1 MCGSVHH
8 PVLAAK
14 NLQTVSREELDE
26 MQKKADEAQ
35 RKAEKASAA
44 AQASYAQLQKLRQT
58 MFAEITKWLKSEEVI
73 FEAINTCDQAEE
85 VLKRSFKQ
93 LCQKKEQLLTQ
104 QTSLEQQSSTYHC
117 VKTELV
123 KAKEQ
128 QQLAVSQFQKE
139 KENYAVLTAKAA
151 NMKKSLDQI
160 AADKNETEK
169 EAFLTKQLQQ
179 AKEALLQAG
188 KNIAYARSL
197 KEKEDE
203 LKKSKENL
211 LQKEQEQR
219 TNLDGMLG
227 KLDITKLQIEKLQ
240 KEVESDFAIAKLYE
254 EKKEQVNR
262 LKAEVENKD
271 RMQKALLQEQT
282 KKEKADEAFQ
292 QLAILIAEER
302 AANQERENSLRQK
315 YDSLQA
321 QNTQWDGQSAQELCL
336 CLQEQ
341 MERIEC
347 EQQQI
352 EQVYQAAQKEANS
365 LRADEQS
372 LINNKEIERK
382 EEVAYKEEYKKIR
395 VYEKDGAYLKTSANL
410 KSGELCKH

>member
-1 MCGSVHH
+1 MPRH
-8 PVLAAK
+8 
-14 NLQTVSREELDE
+14 
-26 MQKKADEAQ
+26 
-35 RKAEKASAA
+35 
-44 AQASYAQLQKLRQT
+44 QASYAQLQKLRQT

-352 EQVYQAAQKEANS
+352 EQVYQAAQKRQTA
-365 LRADEQS
+365 
-372 LINNKEIERK
+372 
-382 EEVAYKEEYKKIR
+382 
-395 VYEKDGAYLKTSANL
+395 
-410 KSGELCKH
+410 

>member
-1 MCGSVHH
+1 
-8 PVLAAK
+8 
-14 NLQTVSREELDE
+14 
-26 MQKKADEAQ
+26 
-35 RKAEKASAA
+35 
-44 AQASYAQLQKLRQT
+44 
-58 MFAEITKWLKSEEVI
+58 MFDEITKWLKGEEVI
-73 FEAINTCDQAEE
+73 FESIKTCDQAEE
-85 VLKRSFKQ
+85 LLKKSFKQ

-271 RMQKALLQEQT
+271 RLQKALLPGT
-282 KKEKADEAFQ
+282 DKK
-292 QLAILIAEER
+292 
-302 AANQERENSLRQK
+302 
-315 YDSLQA
+315 
-321 QNTQWDGQSAQELCL
+321 
-336 CLQEQ
+336 
-341 MERIEC
+341 
-347 EQQQI
+347 
-352 EQVYQAAQKEANS
+352 
-365 LRADEQS
+365 
-372 LINNKEIERK
+372 RK
-382 EEVAYKEEYKKIR
+382 SR
-395 VYEKDGAYLKTSANL
+395 
-410 KSGELCKH
+410 

>member
-1 MCGSVHH
+1 M
-8 PVLAAK
+8 
-14 NLQTVSREELDE
+14 
-26 MQKKADEAQ
+26 
-35 RKAEKASAA
+35 
-44 AQASYAQLQKLRQT
+44 
-58 MFAEITKWLKSEEVI
+58 
-73 FEAINTCDQAEE
+73 
-85 VLKRSFKQ
+85 
-93 LCQKKEQLLTQ
+93 TQ

-123 KAKEQ
+123 KTKEQ
-128 QQLAVSQFQKE
+128 QHLAVSQFQKE

-151 NMKKSLDQI
+151 NIKKSLDQI

-262 LKAEVENKD
+262 LKAEAEKKD
-271 RMQKALLQEQT
+271 LMQKELLQEQT
-282 KKEKADEAFQ
+282 KKEKA
-292 QLAILIAEER
+292 
-302 AANQERENSLRQK
+302 ENT
-315 YDSLQA
+315 A
-321 QNTQWDGQSAQELCL
+321 VF
-336 CLQEQ
+336 
-341 MERIEC
+341 I
-347 EQQQI
+347 
-352 EQVYQAAQKEANS
+352 
-365 LRADEQS
+365 
-372 LINNKEIERK
+372 
-382 EEVAYKEEYKKIR
+382 
-395 VYEKDGAYLKTSANL
+395 
-410 KSGELCKH
+410 